1 MNKDNEIKL
10 TTDVL
15 AQLAVVIM
23 GVLVT
28 MILSTASCYITDLK
42 DYTKSE
48 YDKLQ
53 KRTFRLESRLMG
65 TSPTNNTE
73 VENRGNHTEE
83 TDEKN
88 DNASP

>member
-15 AQLAVVIM
+15 AQLAVVIIC
-23 GVLVT
+23 VLVT

-48 YDKLQ
+48 YDKL
-53 KRTFRLESRLMG
+53 
-65 TSPTNNTE
+65 
-73 VENRGNHTEE
+73 
-83 TDEKN
+83 
-88 DNASP
+88 